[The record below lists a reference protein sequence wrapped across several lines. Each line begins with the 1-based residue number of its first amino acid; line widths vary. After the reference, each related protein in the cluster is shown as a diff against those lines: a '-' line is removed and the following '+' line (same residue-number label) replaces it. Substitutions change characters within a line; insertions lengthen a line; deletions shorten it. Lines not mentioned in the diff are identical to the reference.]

1 MISEKELLQFISLK
15 MQDPQFEGQTKT
27 KLGNGEIKGIVDS
40 MATSALGDFLEENPV
55 VAKSIIAKATAALK
69 AREAAK
75 KAKDLVRR
83 KNALSVGSGLPG
95 KLADCSSKKK
105 N

>member
-1 MISEKELLQFISLK
+1 
-15 MQDPQFEGQTKT
+15 
-27 KLGNGEIKGIVDS
+27 
-40 MATSALGDFLEENPV
+40 LEENPA
-55 VAKSIIAKATAALK
+55 VAKAILNKASAALK

-95 KLADCSSKKK
+95 KLADCSSRKK